1 MAGGF
6 FIHSGRLHA
15 MARAAAERARREAS
29 TSSDHRREDA
39 ITAVVMAAVAA
50 EAFINELG
58 ELAVGA
64 AQGPMFVVAENQK
77 FLELGDVLEEIEM
90 ARGSLMLK
98 YHMASKLLS
107 GATLK
112 KGENPMQDFATLVN
126 LRNDFV
132 HLKPRDNIG
141 LSAEGR
147 LKVNPPRYVS
157 ELQRRG
163 LALRPADIDVM
174 SWFDL
179 LMTVELAEWACATSK
194 NMILKILSFIPD
206 HPLDPA
212 ALMKRIFRDDPHRP
226 GVGRGVA

>member
-15 MARAAAERARREAS
+15 MARAASVRARIEAS
-29 TSSDHRREDA
+29 TGVDHRTEDA

-58 ELAVGA
+58 ELVVGA
-64 AQGPMFVVAENQK
+64 QQGPMFAIAENRTL
-77 FLELGDVLEEIEM
+77 FELGDVLEDIEM

-98 YHMASKLLS
+98 YQMTSKLLS

-112 KGENPMQDFATLVN
+112 KGENPMQDFITLVN

-141 LSAEGR
+141 LAADGR
-147 LKVNPPRYVS
+147 LKVNPPRYIS
-157 ELQRRG
+157 DLQRRG
-163 LALRPADIDVM
+163 LAHRPANMDVM

-179 LMTVELAEWACATSK
+179 LMTVELAEWACDTSK
-194 NMILKILSFIPD
+194 KMILKVLSFIPD
-206 HPLDPA
+206 HPLDPT
-212 ALMKRIFRDDPHRP
+212 ALMKRIFRAEPRLP
-226 GVGRGVA
+226 SPSSGVD